1 MENFEKNYVGIDI
14 SKHKFNFAF
23 TQKDSKKYQKGEH
36 DYSPNDMENF
46 LKLLPKNAH
55 CVMEF
60 TGTYHLRLLYF
71 LQKNNINTS
80 VVKGEKINLFF
91 KIKGKI
97 TKSDSHDAVLL
108 CEYAN
113 VYQPEIFKIPSDNM
127 VYLKQK
133 RTLLDQLQKQRTF
146 VKNAKEAILQYPVI
160 DNSVLEMY
168 DKMATEVEQRI
179 NQVQSAIEKEINADE
194 NNKKQLENILKI
206 PGVGKIT
213 AITFI
218 NLLNIFQG
226 FEEQKNSKAF
236 VKFVGLSPTL
246 HESGTSV
253 KKKSK
258 LSKVSHSNLKE
269 KLFMASLSVCKDN
282 TKDNIFKKYYNKLLE
297 KGKQKKTAL
306 VAVMHKMV
314 RIMFAVVKSGKS
326 FDEKLYGKKPE
337 NLNFNTK

>member
-1 MENFEKNYVGIDI
+1 
-14 SKHKFNFAF
+14 
-23 TQKDSKKYQKGEH
+23 
-36 DYSPNDMENF
+36 
-46 LKLLPKNAH
+46 
-55 CVMEF
+55 MEF

-91 KIKGKI
+91 KIKGKT
-97 TKSDSHDAVLL
+97 TKNDNHDSALL

-113 VYQPEIFKIPSDNM
+113 VYKPEVFKIPSDDM

-146 VKNAKEAILQYPVI
+146 IKNAKEAILQYPII
-160 DNSVLEMY
+160 DKSVWEMY
-168 DKMATEVEQRI
+168 DKMEIEVEEKI
-179 NQVQSAIEKEINADE
+179 NQVQSDIEKQINANE
-194 NNKKQLENILKI
+194 NNKKQLENLLQI
-206 PGVGKIT
+206 PCVGKIT
-213 AITFI
+213 ALTFI
-218 NLLNIFQG
+218 NLLNVFQG

-258 LSKVSHSNLKE
+258 LSKVPHSNLRE
-269 KLFMASLSVCKDN
+269 KLFMAALSICKGN
-282 TKDNIFKKYYNKLLE
+282 TKDNIFKKYYNELL
-297 KGKQKKTAL
+297 KRGKQKKVAL
-306 VAVMHKMV
+306 VAVMHKIV
-314 RIMFAVVKSGKS
+314 RIMFAVVKSATT

-337 NLNFNTK
+337 NLNLDTK